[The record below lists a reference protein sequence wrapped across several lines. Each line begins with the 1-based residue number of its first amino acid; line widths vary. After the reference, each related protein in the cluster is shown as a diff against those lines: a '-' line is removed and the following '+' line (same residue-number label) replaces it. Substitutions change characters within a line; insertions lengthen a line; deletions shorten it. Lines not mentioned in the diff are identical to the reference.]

1 MSTETGIGWTDSTFN
16 PWMGCSNVSPA
27 CDHCYAQTLVE
38 GRFKRAEWGPGKPR
52 VRTSATN
59 WKLPLRWE
67 REHEAFYREHGRNRR
82 VFCASLADVFDNEV
96 DPAWRADLFRLIAAT
111 PHLTWQL
118 LTKRIGNAAKMIFE
132 AHADA
137 VFNHSASAWPWANVW
152 LGITVCNQQ
161 EADRDIPK
169 LLAVPAAKRFL
180 SIEPMLGAI
189 DLRSCYLH
197 RMTLCG
203 ECPSSDEGTPIDC
216 PCADERIDWVIAGG
230 ESGKDAR
237 PSHPDWFRS
246 LRDQCASAGVP
257 FFFKQWGEWCDA
269 DNGPDNDNHTDEC
282 WVHMDGTVHRGE
294 NGVDFFQTYPVYR
307 CGTKATGNLLD
318 GIKHEEFPA

>member
-16 PWMGCSNVSPA
+16 PWMGCTAVSPA

-52 VRTSATN
+52 VRTTPGN
-59 WKLPLRWE
+59 WKLPLQWE

-96 DPAWRADLFRLIAAT
+96 DPAWRDDLFRLIADT

-152 LGITVCNQQ
+152 LGATICNQQ

-169 LLAVPAAKRFL
+169 LLSVPAAKRFL

-189 DLRSCYLH
+189 DIQRAINRMPWQIGGGDAELH
-197 RMTLCG
+197 
-203 ECPSSDEGTPIDC
+203 
-216 PCADERIDWVIAGG
+216 WVIAGG
-230 ESGKDAR
+230 ESGYHAR
-237 PSHPDWFRS
+237 PSHPDWFAS
-246 LRDQCASAGVP
+246 LRDQCKAASVP
-257 FFFKQWGEWCDA
+257 YFFKQWGEWIPESGMDRAMRMLDHGQFDCVHVKLDGSYHTNAPDDHRQWDA
-269 DNGPDNDNHTDEC
+269 SDVRMVRVG
-282 WVHMDGTVHRGE
+282 
-294 NGVDFFQTYPVYR
+294 
-307 CGTKATGNLLD
+307 KALSGNLLD
-318 GIKHEEFPA
+318 GVKHEEFPA

>member
-1 MSTETGIGWTDSTFN
+1 MAEETGIEWCDSTFN
-16 PWMGCSNVSPA
+16 PWMGCTKLSPA
-27 CDHCYAQTLVE
+27 CDHCYAEKLVV
-38 GRFKRAEWGPGKPR
+38 GRFKRDVWGPGKPR
-52 VRTSATN
+52 VRTSAAN
-59 WKLPLRWE
+59 WKLPLQWE

-96 DPAWRADLFRLIAAT
+96 DPAWRDDLFRLIAAT

-152 LGITVCNQQ
+152 LGATICNQQ

-169 LLAVPAAKRFL
+169 LLSVPAAKRFL

-189 DLRSCYLH
+189 DIQRAINRMPWQIGGGDAELH
-197 RMTLCG
+197 
-203 ECPSSDEGTPIDC
+203 
-216 PCADERIDWVIAGG
+216 WVIAGG
-230 ESGKDAR
+230 ESGPHAR

-246 LRDQCASAGVP
+246 LAEQCRAAGVA
-257 FFFKQWGEWCDA
+257 FFMKQMGGHPDKRA
-269 DNGPDNDNHTDEC
+269 DMAQFPPELRVQELPNG
-282 WVHMDGTVHRGE
+282 
-294 NGVDFFQTYPVYR
+294 
-307 CGTKATGNLLD
+307 
-318 GIKHEEFPA
+318 